1 MTRPPVLQLDD
12 LNPLDVEELMASLP
26 AGAAEIRP
34 TGPAVGVD
42 HGQLDAMTLFVAC
55 SPTVLQLLG
64 AWLLKARKRST
75 VRMTVTTS
83 LPDGAQETREI
94 VVDTRAAD
102 APDAQLLQQLQ
113 GFQPKGL
120 PGTDSE
126 AST

>member
-12 LNPLDVEELMASLP
+12 LNPLDVEELMDSLP
-26 AGAAEIRP
+26 ADAAEVRSSR
-34 TGPAVGVD
+34 PAVGVG
-42 HGQLDAMTLFVAC
+42 HGQLDGMTLLVAC
-55 SPTVLQLLG
+55 SPAVLQLLG
-64 AWLLKARKRST
+64 AWLLKARRRST

-83 LPDGAQETREI
+83 LPGGGQETREI

-113 GFQPKGL
+113 GLQPKGL